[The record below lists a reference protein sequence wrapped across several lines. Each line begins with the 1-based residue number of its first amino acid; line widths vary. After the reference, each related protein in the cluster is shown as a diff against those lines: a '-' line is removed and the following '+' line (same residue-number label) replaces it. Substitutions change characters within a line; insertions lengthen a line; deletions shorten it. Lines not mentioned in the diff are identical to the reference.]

1 MRGTFPTQEEAEIR
15 CKMLRELDPNHD
27 VFVGPVGLWMPW
39 DPEAYKTGKVEYLE
53 DELNQLMHE
62 KKKNEAKAKDE
73 FDKRVKE
80 SKVEAIEKNKELAAE
95 TGNKL
100 T

>member
-1 MRGTFPTQEEAEIR
+1 M
-15 CKMLRELDPNHD
+15 
-27 VFVGPVGLWMPW
+27 WMPW

-53 DELNQLMHE
+53 EELNQLMYE
-62 KKKNEAKAKDE
+62 KKNEAKAKDE

-100 T
+100 TQNVTKKVSL